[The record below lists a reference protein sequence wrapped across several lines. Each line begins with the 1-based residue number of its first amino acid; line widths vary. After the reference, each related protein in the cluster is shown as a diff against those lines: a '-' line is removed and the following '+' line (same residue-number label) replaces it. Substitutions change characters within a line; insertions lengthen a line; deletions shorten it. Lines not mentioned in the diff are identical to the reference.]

1 MLLRWG
7 ERIML
12 LRWNAHV
19 RWDAPQLSLPLVCS
33 GPFILIIA
41 LAAYCI

>member
-19 RWDAPQLSLPLVCS
+19 RWDAPQLSLSLVCS

-41 LAAYCI
+41 LATYCI